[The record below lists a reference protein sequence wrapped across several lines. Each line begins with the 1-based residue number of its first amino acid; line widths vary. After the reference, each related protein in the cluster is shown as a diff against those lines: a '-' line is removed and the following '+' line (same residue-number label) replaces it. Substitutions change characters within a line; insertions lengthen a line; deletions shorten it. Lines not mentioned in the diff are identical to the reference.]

1 MNFIPLHGPTVS
13 VLTAVVVTLMTSVA
27 LAVWRFNRGLPGLA
41 QWALASLGG
50 FAVLLVYLV
59 RSQLP
64 ELVAVLITN
73 FLMLGVACLTWLG
86 SLAYL
91 GKPLH
96 RRKPAVLAI
105 GVMLMVVVY
114 FTQVQ
119 PDLRVRILVQ
129 SWGMA
134 GFYLLATRT
143 IVTGGL
149 TRYPARYMFGLALA
163 GHAVFLATAR
173 VRLLVSG
180 NADLDAG
187 KVILP
192 ALVGLESM
200 VFFILLTLGVVLLVI
215 EHISNKLIVLAETD
229 GLTNVLNR
237 RAFMAML
244 EKACSYAN
252 RNGTPLTVVVID
264 LDHFKRIND
273 TWGHK
278 AGDDVLRSFVAVTSS
293 VVRNEDVIGRLG
305 GEEFCVYLPETSLA
319 DAGDVADRIR
329 RACAGNAVATGGQV
343 IHYTASIGVARYE
356 ANEMP
361 DAVIHRADQIMYRAK
376 NLGRNRVE
384 RQEDAR
390 VPT

>member
-1 MNFIPLHGPTVS
+1 MHAIDIKLHGYPK
-13 VLTAVVVTLMTSVA
+13 VLDLSTQLKAQQKRKLQTQQSTQSPHLKHLQDESIHIIREAVAESENPVMLYSIGKDSAVMLHLALKAFHPAKLPFPLLHVDTGWKFKDMYAFRDRMQAEHDFKLLVHQNPDGIAMGTRFLMTSDSGVPEA
-27 LAVWRFNRGLPGLA
+27 TLAR
-41 QWALASLGG
+41 
-50 FAVLLVYLV
+50 Y
-59 RSQLP
+59 
-64 ELVAVLITN
+64 
-73 FLMLGVACLTWLG
+73 
-86 SLAYL
+86 
-91 GKPLH
+91 
-96 RRKPAVLAI
+96 
-105 GVMLMVVVY
+105 
-114 FTQVQ
+114 
-119 PDLRVRILVQ
+119 
-129 SWGMA
+129 
-134 GFYLLATRT
+134 LATRDAEK
-143 IVTGGL
+143 IQIS
-149 TRYPARYMFGLALA
+149 
-163 GHAVFLATAR
+163 H
-173 VRLLVSG
+173 LV
-180 NADLDAG
+180 
-187 KVILP
+187 
-192 ALVGLESM
+192 
-200 VFFILLTLGVVLLVI
+200 
-215 EHISNKLIVLAETD
+215 D
-229 GLTNVLNR
+229 GMPQRMIPNEYL
-237 RAFMAML
+237 AML

-319 DAGDVADRIR
+319 DAGDVANRIR
-329 RACAGNAVATGGQV
+329 RACAGDAVASGGQV